1 VETFDLDDN
10 RLYAAGCILQV
21 FKLKGADRK
30 HKQDRD
36 KIQKRP
42 SSEQVSYLET
52 WRSRFWETVSAEI
65 YG

>member
-1 VETFDLDDN
+1 LFV
-10 RLYAAGCILQV
+10 QV

-42 SSEQVSYLET
+42 PSEQEKFAKPYDKTVLIDLAPGAGG
-52 WRSRFWETVSAEI
+52 RSNSFVRRRRS
-65 YG
+65 G

>member
-1 VETFDLDDN
+1 METQTADGQQVHVA
-10 RLYAAGCILQV
+10 YCQVKV

-42 SSEQVSYLET
+42 NHEREKYQPSYDHTILTDVSVKI
-52 WRSRFWETVSAEI
+52 F
-65 YG
+65 